1 MNQPTN
7 VNKPQKINILG
18 VEFDNLT
25 FGQAVSRAAE
35 LTERGG
41 YCVTP
46 NPEIVWMARRD
57 TEFSKVVNSADLV
70 IADGIGIV
78 YAAKLRK
85 TPVAEKI
92 PGIDVASA
100 VLAKLSENESN
111 RGVFLFGAKPGVTD
125 KAANNLTDKYP
136 TLCIAGTQDGY
147 NYDTK
152 ELQERIFNANPA
164 IILVCLGAP
173 KQEMWIRDYI
183 ARYPEQRSLL
193 IGLGG
198 ALDAFAGTVR
208 RAPESWRR
216 LNLEWLYR
224 LLKQPTRIK
233 RMLVLPKFLLTAM
246 FSR

>member
-1 MNQPTN
+1 M
-7 VNKPQKINILG
+7 NKPQKINILG

-46 NPEIVWMARRD
+46 NPEIVWIARCD
-57 TEFSKVVNSADLV
+57 TEFSKVINSADLV
-70 IADGIGIV
+70 VADGIGIV

-85 TPVAEKI
+85 TPLAEKI

-100 VLAKLSENESN
+100 VLAKLSEDKGN
-111 RGVFLFGAKPGVTD
+111 RGVFLFGAKPGVAD
-125 KAANNLTDKYP
+125 KAAKNLTDKYP
-136 TLCIAGTQDGY
+136 SLCIAGTQDGY

-164 IILVCLGAP
+164 IIFVCLGAP

-183 ARYPEQRSLL
+183 ARYPEQCSLL
-193 IGLGG
+193 VGLGG
-198 ALDAFAGTVR
+198 ALDAFAGTAR

-224 LLKQPTRIK
+224 LLKQPSRIK